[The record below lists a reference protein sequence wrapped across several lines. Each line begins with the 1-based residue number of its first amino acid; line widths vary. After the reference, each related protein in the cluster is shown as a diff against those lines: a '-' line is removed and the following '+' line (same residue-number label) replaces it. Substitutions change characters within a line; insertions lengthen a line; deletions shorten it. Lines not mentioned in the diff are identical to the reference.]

1 METKSSIAYLRFLGL
16 SNALTGQTVSPLSA
30 NQRALLEAIALA
42 WHSGQPMSV
51 RQAIS
56 LSSLGSPA
64 TLHKRLGVLR
74 TEGYLHEAHVLG
86 NKRTK
91 WLGPT
96 PKALK
101 FFEMLSEAMDT
112 ARETQAPT

>member
-1 METKSSIAYLRFLGL
+1 MDTKSSIAYLRFIGL
-16 SNALTGQTVSPLSA
+16 SNALMGQSVYSLSA

-51 RQAIS
+51 REAIS

-74 TEGYLHEAHVLG
+74 TEGYLLETYVQG
-86 NKRTK
+86 DKRTK
-91 WLGPT
+91 WLGPS

-101 FFEMLSEAMDT
+101 FFEKLSVAMDT
-112 ARETQAPT
+112 ARETQAHA